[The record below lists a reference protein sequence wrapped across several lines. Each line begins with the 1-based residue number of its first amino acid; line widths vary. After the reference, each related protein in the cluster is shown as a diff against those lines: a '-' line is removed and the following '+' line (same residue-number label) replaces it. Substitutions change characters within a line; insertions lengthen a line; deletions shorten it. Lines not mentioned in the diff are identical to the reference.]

1 MTRNFLVVKNKY
13 ILRATGGVFKQRML
27 SNSTEQ
33 VSQWNLTTNRCLNTA
48 KKYRLKNQNRVS
60 IIRN

>member
-1 MTRNFLVVKNKY
+1 MTRKFLVIKNKY

-33 VSQWNLTTNRCLNTA
+33 VS
-48 KKYRLKNQNRVS
+48 
-60 IIRN
+60 